1 MPKKEEIT
9 DIISE
14 EAYSDPAFKRGII
27 LRFTDA
33 SLKVTRVDRKNKR
46 TWAEHWEL
54 YEAEAAVSHYG
65 HNIERRD
72 DGKTWCN
79 DCDCELSQMA
89 TDKGN
94 RKAAERNANK

>member
-1 MPKKEEIT
+1 MPKKEEIS

-46 TWAEHWEL
+46 TWAEHREL
-54 YEAEAAVSHYG
+54 YLAEAAVSHYG
-65 HNIERRD
+65 HMLERRE
-72 DGKTWCN
+72 DGKSWCK
-79 DCDCELSQMA
+79 DCDLEISEMA
-89 TDKGN
+89 TEEGE
-94 RKAAERNANK
+94 RKAAERNASK